1 MATWTPV
8 IFDLRDE
15 PVVLKKKKGGAWK
28 PDANSRYS
36 IVKHGYKLDKT
47 IGNGLFSKI
56 KLAYCEKTNKK
67 VAIKIIYKNK
77 LRPEVQD
84 EYLDAEVAIM
94 QNLEHPGMIELYEA
108 AESVNNLY
116 LVMELAE
123 NGDLL
128 DYILKHGYLSEE
140 EARRIFRQIL
150 DVVKYCHD
158 NYICHRD
165 IKCENVLLDEELNVK
180 LTDFGFSCPTSEGD
194 LLTQRCGSYAYAAP
208 EILDGDPYEGFKTDI
223 WSMGVTLYAM
233 LCGKLPFHE
242 EDIDILR
249 ISMNDRIHFTRH
261 ISKDAKTLIRA
272 MLCPNPKKRIT
283 LEEICHSS
291 WLSKPM
297 GVSGAGAPLAS
308 HVSLHSV
315 ESRPSVELNPNA
327 EHGYSCDQHNVEIKP
342 KVVTKVLRSVA
353 LKHSTGESKVDL
365 RSWSLP
371 GMGATLGITGQGA
384 KKILED
390 LHKVPEFQVILNRQA
405 DIHHLPKTKVIA
417 GPLRKGSLGATILRR
432 LSCHKGLSSSS
443 VINLPQDRL
452 MASVTKLREDQ
463 VSKELRSVHYSFAS
477 KAAVCA
483 GKQKKRAVLAN
494 YANNMVAETYRMH
507 TAPEISKRE
516 KEELQHLRSMF
527 AAMTRHREE

>member
-223 WSMGVTLYAM
+223 WSMDG
-233 LCGKLPFHE
+233 
-242 EDIDILR
+242 
-249 ISMNDRIHFTRH
+249 
-261 ISKDAKTLIRA
+261 
-272 MLCPNPKKRIT
+272 
-283 LEEICHSS
+283 
-291 WLSKPM
+291 
-297 GVSGAGAPLAS
+297 
-308 HVSLHSV
+308 
-315 ESRPSVELNPNA
+315 
-327 EHGYSCDQHNVEIKP
+327 
-342 KVVTKVLRSVA
+342 
-353 LKHSTGESKVDL
+353 
-365 RSWSLP
+365 
-371 GMGATLGITGQGA
+371 
-384 KKILED
+384 
-390 LHKVPEFQVILNRQA
+390 
-405 DIHHLPKTKVIA
+405 
-417 GPLRKGSLGATILRR
+417 
-432 LSCHKGLSSSS
+432 
-443 VINLPQDRL
+443 
-452 MASVTKLREDQ
+452 
-463 VSKELRSVHYSFAS
+463 
-477 KAAVCA
+477 
-483 GKQKKRAVLAN
+483 
-494 YANNMVAETYRMH
+494 
-507 TAPEISKRE
+507 
-516 KEELQHLRSMF
+516 
-527 AAMTRHREE
+527 